1 MRLEREPE
9 SADRRATVPTRPAR
23 TPARGPA
30 GRDTRQDRSFYT
42 LPRYRDRP
50 RPPPFPIS
58 HRLRGAAHKLEEFTR
73 LALHD
78 LKRVCWKRP
87 RVLLQSNQQ
96 PASGSGHRSK
106 LLCAPQA
113 IGHREEDAWWGLMG
127 YTQSVDRRE
136 ERLEEDRP
144 KDAIRAN
151 NHVPRGGGD
160 LMW

>member
-1 MRLEREPE
+1 MTDEGVGGPSTATQRPY
-9 SADRRATVPTRPAR
+9 DRTVP
-23 TPARGPA
+23 
-30 GRDTRQDRSFYT
+30 
-42 LPRYRDRP
+42 LPYPVTETAHDRP
-50 RPPPFPIS
+50 PSRSCIAS
-58 HRLRGAAHKLEEFTR
+58 GAAHKLEQFTR

>member
-9 SADRRATVPTRPAR
+9 SADDPRRDPTTPIVP
-23 TPARGPA
+23 
-30 GRDTRQDRSFYT
+30 
-42 LPRYRDRP
+42 LPYPLTETAHDRP
-50 RPPPFPIS
+50 PSRSRIAS
-58 HRLRGAAHKLEEFTR
+58 GAAHKLEELTR

-87 RVLLQSNQQ
+87 RVLLQAQRSQQ

-136 ERLEEDRP
+136 ERFEEDRP
-144 KDAIRAN
+144 KDAIGADN
-151 NHVPRGGGD
+151 YVPRGGGD